1 MLQRLAAPKEAH
13 LRTVLEDVR
22 DRMTNITTIMAKE
35 KWLISKKNG
44 QDIISAERQAIS
56 LIDMNLIFIMQELE
70 LLDMNGQ
77 LQVLEVVRLK

>member
-22 DRMTNITTIMAKE
+22 DRMTNITTIMTKE
-35 KWLISKKNG
+35 KWLNSKKNG
-44 QDIISAERQAIS
+44 QDIIIAQRQAS
-56 LIDMNLIFIMQELE
+56 TLIDMTLIFITQELE

-77 LQVLEVVRLK
+77 L